1 MHQRKSKKAIIYIF
15 LLLILGSINNLNLI
29 NSFKFDKIKNIKVSG
44 LKETDNE
51 IILKSLE
58 NLDLRNIFLINN
70 YEISKIVSSFSLV
83 EKFEIF
89 KKYPSSL
96 SIEIKKTDFLA
107 RINIDDTILIIGSN
121 GKLLENRSLEKNLP
135 FIFGKPHITEFLKL
149 KSTLDISKI
158 DYNKIKNFYF
168 FPSKRWDIQL
178 KNNIVLKLPREKLS
192 DSLDDA
198 FEFIN
203 NESFNNT
210 KVLDLRIKNRLILND

>member
-1 MHQRKSKKAIIYIF
+1 MHQRKSKKIIIYIF

-70 YEISKIVSSFSLV
+70 YEISKIVSSFSMV
-83 EKFEIF
+83 EKFKIF
-89 KKYPSSL
+89 KEYPSSL
-96 SIEIKKTDFLA
+96 SVEIKKTDFLA
-107 RINIDDTILIIGSN
+107 RINIDDNILIIGSN

-135 FIFGKPHITEFLKL
+135 FIFGKPNITEFLKF
-149 KSTLDISKI
+149 KSKLDISQI

>member
-1 MHQRKSKKAIIYIF
+1 MHQRKSKKIIIYIF

-44 LKETDNE
+44 LKEKDNE

-121 GKLLENRSLEKNLP
+121 GKLLENRSSEKNLP
-135 FIFGKPHITEFLKL
+135 FIFGKPNITEFLKF
-149 KSTLDISKI
+149 KSKLDISQI

>member
-96 SIEIKKTDFLA
+96 SVEIKKTDFLA

-121 GKLLENRSLEKNLP
+121 GKLLKNRSSEKNLP
-135 FIFGKPHITEFLKL
+135 FIFGKPNITEFLKF

-158 DYNKIKNFYF
+158 NYNEIKNFYF

-178 KNNIVLKLPREKLS
+178 KNNIILKLPREKLS
-192 DSLDDA
+192 NSLDNA

-210 KVLDLRIKNRLILND
+210 KVLDLRIKNRLIVND

>member
-96 SIEIKKTDFLA
+96 SVEIKKTDFLA

-192 DSLDDA
+192 DSLDNA

>member
-192 DSLDDA
+192 DSLDNA

>member
-1 MHQRKSKKAIIYIF
+1 MHQRKSKKIIIYIF

-121 GKLLENRSLEKNLP
+121 GKLLENRSSEKNLP
-135 FIFGKPHITEFLKL
+135 FIFGKPNITEFLKF
-149 KSTLDISKI
+149 KSKLDISQI

>member
-96 SIEIKKTDFLA
+96 SVEIKKTDFLA

-192 DSLDDA
+192 DSLDNA

-203 NESFNNT
+203 NESFNNI
-210 KVLDLRIKNRLILND
+210 KVLDLRIKNRLIVND